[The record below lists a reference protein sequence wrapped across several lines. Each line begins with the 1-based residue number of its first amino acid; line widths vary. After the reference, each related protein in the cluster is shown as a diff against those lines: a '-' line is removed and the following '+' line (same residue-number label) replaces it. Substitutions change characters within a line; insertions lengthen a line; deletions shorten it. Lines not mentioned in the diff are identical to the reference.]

1 MGYATQ
7 EIAGGK
13 LSCVA
18 LQFADVG
25 GDGDVASIAKLA
37 TTGVTPGEY
46 DTMETEAPCI
56 MIYDGVGGYTY
67 YYYISNAY
75 DTNANEVTAWANAI
89 GNEATTEM
97 KTLGTGLWLRVP
109 EKTCDTGALTQAGQV
124 NNAATSTIDIGVGL
138 TLASNPY
145 PTSLNLSKVTTE
157 GLTPGE
163 YDTMETEAPCIMIYD
178 GVGGYTYYYYI
189 SNAYDTNA
197 NEVTAWANAIGNAV
211 IEDIA
216 TTGKAFW
223 ARSAT
228 AGTLTFSL

>member
-1 MGYATQ
+1 VGYATQ

-37 TTGVTPGEY
+37 TTGVTPGVWA
-46 DTMETEAPCI
+46 TMESEAPSI
-56 MIYDGVGGYTY
+56 LIYNGVGYDY
-67 YYYISNAY
+67 YYYISDAY
-75 DTNANEVTAWANAI
+75 DAENNTVTAWSDAG
-89 GNEATTEM
+89 GNEAVNAM

-109 EKTCDTGALTQAGQV
+109 AESCDTGVLTQAGQV
-124 NNAATSTIDIGVGL
+124 NDAATSTIDIDVGL
-138 TLASNPY
+138 TLAANPY
-145 PTSLNLSKVTTE
+145 PTALNLSKVTTV

-163 YDTMETEAPCIMIYD
+163 WATMESAAPCIMIYN
-178 GVGGYTYYYYI
+178 GVGYDYYYYI
-189 SNAYDTNA
+189 SDAYDAENNT
-197 NEVTAWANAIGNAV
+197 VTAWSDAGGNV
-211 IEDIA
+211 VTDDIA

-223 ARSAT
+223 ARSTT

>member
-37 TTGVTPGEY
+37 TTGVTPGVYESMN
-46 DTMETEAPCI
+46 TQAPCI
-56 MIYDGVGGYTY
+56 MIYNGVGYDR
-67 YYYISNAY
+67 YYYISDAY
-75 DTNANEVTAWANAI
+75 DAENNMVTAWAD
-89 GNEATTEM
+89 GNGDEAKTAT

-109 EKTCDTGALTQAGQV
+109 AETCDTGALTQAGQV
-124 NNAATSTIDIGVGL
+124 NNAATTTIDIGVGL
-138 TLASNPY
+138 TLAANPY
-145 PTSLNLSKVTTE
+145 PTALNLSKVTTE
-157 GLTPGE
+157 GLTSGV
-163 YDTMETEAPCIMIYD
+163 YLTMNTEAPCIMIYN
-178 GVGGYTYYYYI
+178 GVGYNRYYYI
-189 SNAYDTNA
+189 SDAYDSDGVT
-197 NEVTAWANAIGNAV
+197 EVTAWADGNGDAV
-211 IEDIA
+211 TTDIA

-223 ARSAT
+223 ARSSS